1 MTVDFMV
8 PKSPHLTEN
17 GINDVRVWNLGN
29 TWHYNFNII
38 KVYF

>member
-1 MTVDFMV
+1 MSGSSQKIRVVMTVDFMV

-29 TWHYNFNII
+29 T
-38 KVYF
+38 